1 MKLMMTL
8 HLHPAGGDDAV
19 APIDEYLATLGEAV
33 RVTAAE
39 RLDPLEAATLSAHGD
54 APPVVTRE
62 GSALRAVWILD
73 APSRAAAVEIA
84 RAAPGAEGV
93 LEIREAFTPQDF
105 GAPPGDPPPPPA
117 VPRKPGTNRYIAF
130 IHSDSLS
137 EAGAHPSPETFAAM
151 DVYCAKLAADGAM
164 LGGNGL
170 KTSARGSR
178 VRRSAAQRFVLDG
191 PFTESKE
198 LVGGYMLLQLPSLE
212 DAVDAV
218 RPWLRI
224 HRDHRLVPSSAIEVR
239 RLLE

>member
-1 MKLMMTL
+1 MMTL
-8 HLHPAGGDDAV
+8 LGDDPV
-19 APIDEYLATLGEAV
+19 APIDEYLAALGDAV
-33 RVTAAE
+33 RVIAAE
-39 RLDPLEAATLSAHGD
+39 RLDPHEAATLSSHGE

-84 RAAPGAEGV
+84 RGAPGAAGV
-93 LEIREAFTPQDF
+93 LEIREVFTPQDF

-117 VPRKPGTNRYIAF
+117 IPRKPGTHRYIAF
-130 IHSDSLS
+130 IRSDPHS
-137 EAGAHPSPETFAAM
+137 EAGALPTADTLAAM
-151 DVYCAKLAADGAM
+151 DVYCGKLEANGTM
-164 LGGNGL
+164 IGGQGL

-198 LVGGYMLLQLPSLE
+198 LVAGYMLLQVPSL
-212 DAVDAV
+212 DNAVDAV

-224 HRDHRLVPSSAIEVR
+224 HRDQKLVPYAVIEVR
-239 RLLE
+239 RLL

>member
-1 MKLMMTL
+1 MMTL
-8 HLHPAGGDDAV
+8 QGDDPV

-33 RVTAAE
+33 RVIAAE
-39 RLDPLEAATLSAHGD
+39 QPDPHEAATLSSHGD

-84 RAAPGAEGV
+84 RGAPGAAGL
-93 LEIREAFTPQDF
+93 LEIRETFTPQDF

-117 VPRKPGTNRYIAF
+117 IPRKPGTHRYIAF
-130 IHSDSLS
+130 IRSDPHS
-137 EAGAHPSPETFAAM
+137 EAGGVPTADTLAAM
-151 DVYCAKLAADGAM
+151 DVYCGKLAADGTM
-164 LGGNGL
+164 IGGQGL

-198 LVGGYMLLQLPSLE
+198 LVAGYMLLQVPSLD

-224 HRDHRLVPSSAIEVR
+224 HRDQKFVPYSVIEVR
-239 RLLE
+239 RLL